1 MYKFLE
7 FPYFHGQE
15 ENGVNK
21 LQMMMFISALFCQ
34 EIDGTDILLPKH
46 LNPETHIFAV
56 ETLAYL
62 GHVTLAQNFV

>member
-1 MYKFLE
+1 
-7 FPYFHGQE
+7 
-15 ENGVNK
+15 
-21 LQMMMFISALFCQ
+21 MFISALFCQ